1 MERDVN
7 AQSDPALQL
16 ACRALAHV
24 LDLDPSSLRDDS
36 PLRDIGADSV
46 AVLMFADVVEGFA
59 AQANLAIDIDSSL
72 LRAASTVGQ
81 LAESVVFR

>member
-1 MERDVN
+1 MEREAN
-7 AQSDPALQL
+7 TDPALQL
-16 ACRALAHV
+16 TCRALGHV

-59 AQANLAIDIDSSL
+59 AQANLSIDIDSHL
-72 LRAASTVGQ
+72 LRTATTVGQ
-81 LAESVVFR
+81 LATSVMFR